1 MLQSGRVGAGVAR
14 ARTWVYSYRAS
25 RLASS
30 SNGVALC
37 RATTTAWD
45 SWAEYM
51 KKRAPVV
58 LPDPLEQE
66 LTSAIT
72 NAISK
77 SAVGYKPRF
86 SVGGAG
92 HVGESFKLQHV
103 DKVQVKELP
112 KDLHDKL
119 ETIGVATLKG
129 ALSLE
134 GELDYANASYTTTD
148 INAALSITGTIVAK
162 GSEKSAV
169 LVLLCTETER
179 QASWSRLEGL
189 FLHWAVTDAP
199 GGPWVM
205 PPEGWSAAPALSNS
219 TGSAWECTFEKQML
233 GSEPLYV
240 LVMQLPLRASLKSGG
255 PVFVLKGTAGKSDR
269 WLQDASTN
277 KDFFLDLQRLPVT
290 KL

>member
-1 MLQSGRVGAGVAR
+1 MMLKSGFKP
-14 ARTWVYSYRAS
+14 RTWSTSERVTKSMRPA
-25 RLASS
+25 
-30 SNGVALC
+30 NGSVPC
-37 RATTTAWD
+37 RATATAWD
-45 SWAEYM
+45 AWTDFM
-51 KKRAPVV
+51 KKREAVTM
-58 LPDPLEQE
+58 PDAKEQE

-72 NAISK
+72 AAISK
-77 SAVGYKPRF
+77 SAISYKPRF
-86 SVGGAG
+86 SGGSTG

-134 GELDYANASYTTTD
+134 GELDYANVSYTTTD
-148 INAALSITGTIVAK
+148 IDAALSVTGTTVAK
-162 GSEKSAV
+162 GGEKSAV
-169 LVLLCTETER
+169 LVFVSTETER

-189 FLHWAVTDAP
+189 ILHWAVTDAP
-199 GGPWVM
+199 GGAWAM
-205 PPEGWSAAPALSNS
+205 PPEGWSAAPAKSNS

-240 LVMQLPLRASLKSGG
+240 LVMQLPLRANLKSGG
-255 PVFVLKGTAGKSDR
+255 PVFVLKGTAAKSDR
-269 WLQDASTN
+269 WLKDASTN